1 MVDQENA
8 ILIVEK
14 GTEAG
19 TTFQLRP
26 DQTILGRG
34 QAEANKIAFDNAVV
48 SRTHA
53 EVHYDNGSFWLRDLG
68 STNGTR
74 VNGKPLEKMV
84 DHPLGNNDVI
94 ELARGAVTLRFRQS
108 QQTVELEADE
118 LEAAAA
124 TPAIRVDVEARDV
137 WVDGVKLDPP
147 LSFRDFELL
156 LHLYQ
161 RCEKAC
167 SKDALAA
174 AWGEEFATDEQIEQ
188 CVYRIRQRVE
198 PDPHNPSRVVTIRG
212 YGYKLTLPTQQ

>member
-1 MVDQENA
+1 M
-8 ILIVEK
+8 
-14 GTEAG
+14 
-19 TTFQLRP
+19 
-26 DQTILGRG
+26 
-34 QAEANKIAFDNAVV
+34 
-48 SRTHA
+48 
-53 EVHYDNGSFWLRDLG
+53 
-68 STNGTR
+68 
-74 VNGKPLEKMV
+74 
-84 DHPLGNNDVI
+84 
-94 ELARGAVTLRFRQS
+94 
-108 QQTVELEADE
+108 
-118 LEAAAA
+118 
-124 TPAIRVDVEARDV
+124 
-137 WVDGVKLDPP
+137 DGVKLDPP